1 MFVPVLA
8 DLTLPPLKEESTEES
23 GKKLYIYTH
32 TRIYTYTHIYKRK
45 GGARRVE
52 MVKNKIKKI
61 WNSFS
66 LSLSAWAIHHSVGL
80 N

>member
-52 MVKNKIKKI
+52 MVKKNKK
-61 WNSFS
+61 
-66 LSLSAWAIHHSVGL
+66 
-80 N
+80 

>member
-32 TRIYTYTHIYKRK
+32 TRIYTYTYIYKRK

-52 MVKNKIKKI
+52 MVKKK
-61 WNSFS
+61 
-66 LSLSAWAIHHSVGL
+66 
-80 N
+80 

>member
-52 MVKNKIKKI
+52 MVKNKKNKK
-61 WNSFS
+61 SGTRS
-66 LSLSAWAIHHSVGL
+66 LSLFLPGQSIILSA
-80 N
+80 

>member
-8 DLTLPPLKEESTEES
+8 DLTLPPLKEES

-52 MVKNKIKKI
+52 MVKKK
-61 WNSFS
+61 
-66 LSLSAWAIHHSVGL
+66 
-80 N
+80 